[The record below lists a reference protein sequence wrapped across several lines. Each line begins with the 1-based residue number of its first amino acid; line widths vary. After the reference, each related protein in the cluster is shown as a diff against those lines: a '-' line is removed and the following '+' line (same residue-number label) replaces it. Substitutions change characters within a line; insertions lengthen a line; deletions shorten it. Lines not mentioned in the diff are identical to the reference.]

1 MNSDL
6 PPEAFTKE
14 TLQEAF
20 NWLQEQPEPVRATV
34 HTPER
39 LVSLYQKS
47 IRLNDVDAPV
57 SSRKFMDDLKNLASS
72 LNQFG
77 DPNAPAETRQIAK
90 ATVTQTETKKAHF
103 ELTTEKVASKPPE
116 YDPITLDRIK
126 QVRHRFNL
134 SSDGEALRVLVAL
147 GFEKFSQFQ

>member
-1 MNSDL
+1 MTGDL

-47 IRLNDVDAPV
+47 LRLTDVDAPV

-72 LNQFG
+72 LNQFE
-77 DPNAPAETRQIAK
+77 PSTENRQIAK

-103 ELTTEKVASKPPE
+103 ELTTEKTTAKAPE
-116 YDPITLDRIK
+116 MDPLSLEKIR
-126 QVRHRFNL
+126 QVRQRFNL
-134 SSDGEALRVLVAL
+134 SSDMEAIRVLIAL